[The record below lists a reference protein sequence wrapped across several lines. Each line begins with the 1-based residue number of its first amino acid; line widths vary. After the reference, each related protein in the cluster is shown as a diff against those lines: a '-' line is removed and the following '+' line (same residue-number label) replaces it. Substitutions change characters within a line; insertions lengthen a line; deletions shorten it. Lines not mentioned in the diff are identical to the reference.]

1 MAASVQTPSPNH
13 TNKESGSLIMVSE
26 TSLESPPQ
34 SLTPSS
40 DKRLWSSLRNRI
52 DVLLDEKSKDHK
64 PITSSPLVAQK
75 TVGESERAKRLKSD
89 SMLLLKGFDSV
100 AHTLSQ
106 LSSNLDNAL
115 QGVRELAKPPTLSEI
130 FHSNLKADQIQQ
142 QREEEEEEESKG
154 KKRKHDSDA
163 EFKEDSSDED
173 EKRPKER
180 KIMKRAKN
188 IAISMAAKANSLARE
203 LKSIKSDLSFIQ
215 ERCGLLEEE
224 NKRLRDGFV
233 KSVRPEEDD
242 LVRLQLEVLLTE
254 KARLANE
261 NANLVREN
269 QCLRQMVEYHQITSE
284 DLSASYEQVVQGLCL
299 DFSSPFDEIDYG
311 QEEEE
316 TTALDVSKSLIESF
330 EKAEEEQH

>member
-26 TSLESPPQ
+26 SS
-34 SLTPSS
+34 PSS
-40 DKRLWSSLRNRI
+40 EKRLWSSLRNRI

-64 PITSSPLVAQK
+64 LISNSPLVAQK
-75 TVGESERAKRLKSD
+75 TVGESERAKRLKND

-100 AHTLSQ
+100 SHTLSQ

-130 FHSNLKADQIQQ
+130 LHSNLKADKIHQQQ
-142 QREEEEEEESKG
+142 QRKEEEEEESKG

-180 KIMKRAKN
+180 KTMKRAKN
-188 IAISMAAKANSLARE
+188 IAISMAAKAHSLARE

-299 DFSSPFDEIDYG
+299 DFSSPFAEIDYG

-316 TTALDVSKSLIESF
+316 TTVLDVSKSLIESF